1 MSNIRAKWSAGLVRA
16 LPLEERLALLDVA
29 GRAGARRS
37 ARSRQ
42 RIERWKAKKPFAK
55 GDAFARRLR
64 QLDLDE
70 NRLMRTLDLGATRE
84 VREHVGDHR
93 LWKTFTRLTA
103 RREGTDCGWDLDG
116 HRALLHLVRPLLD
129 DALAALDSALAARAS
144 DGEGLF
150 DIVAI
155 RACASEGLLANLL
168 QIIERACLLDL
179 NILRLQGRL
188 SGRDR
193 QARYHSYIAML
204 RSGAH
209 ARRIFAEY
217 PVLLEVLPTRIAQW
231 QAHVLEVISAWQG
244 DRARVVEHIL
254 DGTDPGRLVAWS
266 GQLGDSHRG
275 GRAVTTLE
283 FENGHKVVY
292 KPRPLDVDAGFNA
305 LVAWCNRMLPEQPL
319 RTARVLPCGEHG
331 WSEFVR
337 RDALSAPADAHAF
350 YHRQGKFLA
359 LFHALHAGDLHCD
372 NLIASAADPVYIDLE
387 TLFHAQVVHGLC
399 TADSQPPPSS
409 VTDTLMLS
417 PMRMSGASKGEREH
431 CALAFEADR
440 SVSMP
445 AWTVH
450 NAATDEAAMARASLP
465 AGAPAHLPHHE
476 GRDIALDGYAVDV
489 RAGFVAMYGMLMCAK
504 EELLTLLP
512 ACFDGVTVRH
522 VMRPTRLYVEFMRN
536 SLHPHHLRDAVER
549 RALLERLFEAQ
560 PTGGWLNRLLASE
573 IRDLEALDVP
583 YFSRKFG
590 ETCVRDSRGVIV
602 GQLDFASPRDVA
614 IAQVAGL
621 DAADLQAQLEVI
633 DFSLG
638 CGERRVVAGAAQP
651 PRGVAGDGV
660 APIDAAGAAR
670 RALAI
675 ADMISEYVIVRGEQR
690 YWLCQSAMVDSA
702 AMTISPGIPSLYAGQ
717 LGIALFL
724 GAVGAWNRNADHIAL
739 GRAALRTVGA
749 WTGDG
754 RVNLPGLGVF
764 TGVLG
769 YPYVMAALACQL
781 DDRSLLQESLA
792 WFERFDPA
800 QFDDDIDVIGG
811 SAGGV
816 LFLHAL
822 MQVARRRGER
832 TDRLRDCIAA
842 FADAILVQRVDQPVG
857 VGWLP
862 PLQQDGPPLAGFA
875 HGNAGIAAALYV
887 AAHVLGRPD
896 CRRVA
901 HEAIRYENTLY
912 VEATGN
918 WQDLRKA
925 SGLSEADHRMS
936 TWCHGATGVLLG
948 RALCAAVAP
957 HDDAFAD
964 VLRCDIER
972 AERTS
977 LQARQTND
985 SLCHGSFG
993 NHDVHQFVRT
1003 LRLGDA
1009 MALSAP
1015 SIDAMAWSPAVL
1027 RDLRC
1032 GDSEQTPL
1040 DGRFASPDLMCGLAG
1055 VGYGLLRY
1063 AGPTRVPS
1071 VLGLA
1076 LEA

>member
-1 MSNIRAKWSAGLVRA
+1 MSSIRAKWSAGLVRA
-16 LPLEERLALLDVA
+16 LPLEERLVLLGVA
-29 GRAGARRS
+29 GRAGGRRN

-70 NRLMRTLDLGATRE
+70 NRLLRALDLGATRE
-84 VREHVGDHR
+84 VRRHVGDHR

-103 RREGTDCGWDLDG
+103 RRDNGESGPSLEG

-129 DALAALDSALAARAS
+129 DALAALDSALAARAA
-144 DGEGLF
+144 DDEGVF
-150 DIVAI
+150 DIEAI
-155 RACASEGLLANLL
+155 RACASEDLVANLL
-168 QIIERACLLDL
+168 QIIERVCLLDL

-193 QARYHSYIAML
+193 RARYDSYIRML
-204 RSGAH
+204 RGGAH
-209 ARRIFAEY
+209 ARRVFAEY
-217 PVLLEVLPTRIAQW
+217 PVLLEVLPTRIAHW
-231 QAHVLEVISAWQG
+231 QAHVFEVLAAWQG
-244 DRARVVEHIL
+244 DRAQVVAQIL
-254 DGTDPGRLVAWS
+254 DGADPGRLVAWS

-283 FENGHKVVY
+283 FESGHKVVY
-292 KPRPLDVDAGFNA
+292 KPRPLDVDAGFNT

-337 RDALSAPADAHAF
+337 RDALAVRADAHAY

-372 NLIASAADPVYIDLE
+372 NLIASGADPVYIDLE
-387 TLFHAQVVHGLC
+387 TLFHAQVVQSLC
-399 TADSQPPPSS
+399 VAGSQPPPSS
-409 VTDTLMLS
+409 ITDTLMLS
-417 PMRMSGASKGEREH
+417 PMRMSGASNGEREH

-440 SVSMP
+440 RESLP
-445 AWTVH
+445 AWRVQ
-450 NAATDEAAMARASLP
+450 NAATDEAAMARATLSAP
-465 AGAPAHLPHHE
+465 APAHFPHHE
-476 GRDIALDGYAVDV
+476 GKDIALDGHADDV
-489 RAGFVAMYGMLMCAK
+489 RAGFVAMYRMLMQAK
-504 EELLTLLP
+504 DELLALLL

-560 PTGGWLNRLLASE
+560 AAAGWLNHLLASE

-590 ETCVRDSRGVIV
+590 ETRVRDSRGGVV
-602 GQLDFASPRDVA
+602 GQLEFASPRDTV

-621 DAADLQAQLEVI
+621 DAADLKAQLEVL

-638 CGERRVVAGAAQP
+638 CGERRDVIGAAQP
-651 PRGVAGDGV
+651 PRRVASEDMTPV
-660 APIDAAGAAR
+660 DAAGAAE

-675 ADMISEYVIVRGEQR
+675 ADMISECAIVRGEQR
-690 YWLCQSAMVDSA
+690 YWLCQAAAVDTP
-702 AMTISPGIPSLYAGQ
+702 AMTISPGFPSLYGGQ

-724 GAVGAWNRNADHIAL
+724 GTVGAWNRSAEHVAL
-739 GRAALRTVGA
+739 ARAALRTVGG

-754 RVNLPGLGVF
+754 RVGLPGLGVF

-800 QFDDDIDVIGG
+800 QFNDEIDVIGG
-811 SAGGV
+811 SAGGI

-822 MQVARRRGER
+822 IGVARRHGEPVA
-832 TDRLRDCIAA
+832 RLHECIAA
-842 FADAILVQRVDQPVG
+842 FADAILAQRVEQPVG

-862 PLQQDGPPLAGFA
+862 PLQNDGPPLAGFA

-887 AAHVLGRPD
+887 AAQVLDRPD
-896 CRRVA
+896 CRRLA

-912 VEATGN
+912 VPATGN

-925 SGLSEADHRMS
+925 STLSEADHRMS

-948 RALCAAVAP
+948 RALCAAFAP
-957 HDDAFAD
+957 RDDAFAD
-964 VLRCDIER
+964 VLRRDIGR

-993 NHDVHQFVRT
+993 NHDVHQFVRA
-1003 LRLGDA
+1003 LPLGDA
-1009 MALSAP
+1009 LTLSAP

-1063 AGPTRVPS
+1063 AAPTRVPS

-1076 LEA
+1076 LEP